1 MSKSY
6 TNRHGHGSGFCS
18 LAYETSGKSRK
29 LITCGSDTLIKVPPT
44 VREPFVW
51 PSLCACVTMNSLA
64 GCVKLFA

>member
-29 LITCGSDTLIKVPPT
+29 LITCGSDTLIKVNKMDGSAT
-44 VREPFVW
+44 EIARIVGISDFDDW
-51 PSLCACVTMNSLA
+51 A
-64 GCVKLFA
+64 F